1 MSLTTKLVSSMDMV
15 LHSIRSGFYKNLKD
29 YCFLETACSDTTMI
43 AKDGSFVTVF
53 AIHGSRMFVGGEEM
67 SEMEEMLHSRL
78 ISIFKKEGHQLDF
91 VFARDIDRV
100 KTELARTVAPYR
112 KAAKNLNLDLDDLFE
127 SKVNHLSKFCSFE
140 TTFVVAWSRPSL
152 ISEELKNE
160 QDKARKNSEK
170 SPRSVNAQNVFAN
183 YDALENKHNAFISHL
198 EQTFN
203 ETKINFSVLELKR
216 ALRDIRKLMHN
227 DFTAEDWNPVL
238 VGDKIPQRD
247 DKKLM
252 WAQNDISDLMWP
264 SISEQIFP
272 DDVYV
277 EDSNVVKIGDRYVSS
292 MYADLPPQQT
302 KPFRSFLNSVDR
314 DIPFQLSISLEGGGV
329 SKMGMKALAAA
340 LLSWTNSTN
349 RLVKEA
355 MNELRDMDLEGEAIV
370 KMKINAITWANDI
383 KKLNLRKQTLMR
395 SMQSWGTMSVKL
407 TNSDPVEGFLCAIPA
422 LTPLQSGVAATAPLQ
437 DIVGLLPLT
446 RQSHVWESGAVTFRT
461 FDGKIF
467 PYQPGSSLQTTWN
480 DLIFAIP
487 GSGKSVLMNSNNLA
501 SIITP
506 GAEEM
511 PYVGIIDIGPS
522 SEGLIQLIKD
532 ALPESQKH
540 LAIYERIQNTHKYAI
555 NVFDTQLGFR
565 FPTPADRMFLTN
577 FLTLL
582 MTPAGQDKPYASSEN
597 MAGAVIDAVY
607 DYYSDEN
614 EPKKYIPNVAKK
626 VDELLHG
633 YGVDAQGEDMSWWEV
648 VDKLFELG
656 HKHEAS
662 QAQKFAVPLL
672 EECVD
677 VAQNSP
683 SIKDLYSK
691 PEVETRE
698 SMLEIFQRSISEA
711 VNQFKILNS
720 PTVFDLA
727 DSRVIS
733 LDLDEVAKSGGASA
747 SKQTGIMY
755 MLARHVVGKNYK
767 LSKEFA
773 NECPKLYRKYHLERA
788 KKIRQTK
795 KRLCMDEFHRTSTV
809 PSVRDQVLTDMREG
823 RKWNLQVVLASQIHT
838 DFDDNMIDIAT
849 GTFIMSG
856 GSSYKEVAKRF
867 NLNATTT
874 DIVKSYLNGPSKK
887 GVPFVYNFVTTNG
900 QYSQYLF
907 STISP
912 VELWAFSTTAED
924 ATLRSQLTEELGS
937 AGKAR
942 SILASEFPGGS
953 AKETIEKLV
962 EATSD
967 PSITKDPYTYL
978 IRELKKKYDMITIGL
993 D

>member
-29 YCFLETACSDTTMI
+29 YCFLETACADTTMI

-53 AIHGSRMFVGGEEM
+53 AVHGSRMFVGGEEM
-67 SEMEEMLHSRL
+67 AEMEEMLHSRL

-112 KAAKNLNLDLDDLFE
+112 KAAKNLNLDLDDLFS
-127 SKVNHLSKFCSFE
+127 SKVEHLSKFCSFE

-160 QDKARKNSEK
+160 QEKARKNSEK
-170 SPRSVNAQNVFAN
+170 APRAISAQNVFAN
-183 YDALENKHNAFISHL
+183 YDALENKHNAFVSHI

-227 DFTAEDWNPVL
+227 DLTDESWKPVL
-238 VGDKIPQRD
+238 VGDKLPSRD

-252 WAQNDISDLMWP
+252 WANNDVSDLMWP
-264 SISEQIFP
+264 SIAEQIFP

-277 EDSNVVKIGDRYVSS
+277 EDANVVKIGDRYVSS

-314 DIPFQLSISLEGGGV
+314 DIPFQISISIEGGGV
-329 SKMGMKALAAA
+329 SKMGMKAMAAA

-349 RLVKEA
+349 RLVKDA
-355 MNELRDMDLEGEAIV
+355 MNELRELDLEGEAVV
-370 KMKINAITWANDI
+370 KMKINAITWATDI

-395 SMQSWGTMSVKL
+395 SMQSWGTMSVKM

-422 LTPLQSGVAATAPLQ
+422 ITPLQSGVAATAPLR

-540 LAIYERIQNTHKYAI
+540 LAIYERIQNTNEYAI

-565 FPTPADRMFLTN
+565 HPTPADRMFLTN

-582 MTPAGQDKPYASSEN
+582 MTPAGQEKPYASSEN

-607 DYYSDEN
+607 DYFSDEN
-614 EPKKYIPNVAKK
+614 EPKKYIPNLSKK
-626 VDELLHG
+626 VDEILHT
-633 YGVDAQGEDMSWWEV
+633 YGVDAKGDDMSWWEV

-656 HKHEAS
+656 HKHEAA
-662 QAQKFAVPLL
+662 QAQKYAVPLL

-677 VAQNSP
+677 IAQNSP

-733 LDLDEVAKSGGASA
+733 LDLDEVAKSGGPSA

-767 LSKEFA
+767 LNKEFA
-773 NECPKLYRKYHLERA
+773 NDCPPLYRKYHLDRA

-809 PSVRDQVLTDMREG
+809 PSVREQVLTDMREG

-856 GSSYKEVAKRF
+856 GSSYREVAKRF
-867 NLNATTT
+867 NLNFTTT

-887 GVPFVYNFVTTNG
+887 GVPFVYNFVTKNG

-942 SILASEFPGGS
+942 SILASEFPGGT
-953 AKETIEKLV
+953 AKDAIEKLV
-962 EATSD
+962 ANNDD
-967 PSITKDPYTYL
+967 PSIVKDPYTYL
-978 IRELKKKYDMITIGL
+978 IRELKKKYNMITIGV